1 MVQHWYHFHMLK
13 TWVGLTT
20 SGYTVLI
27 FYDYMLTFPMEV
39 HYVWRGD
46 KLKVSTGLYI
56 LYRYSLPANVLYLLA
71 VAKKLGNK
79 VLTAL

>member
-1 MVQHWYHFHMLK
+1 MLT

-56 LYRYSLPANVLYLLA
+56 LYRYALDGSQSPFPLTGLPY
-71 VAKKLGNK
+71 
-79 VLTAL
+79 

>member
-1 MVQHWYHFHMLK
+1 MLI
-13 TWVGLTT
+13 TWAGLTM
-20 SGYTVLI
+20 SGFTVLI

-56 LYRYSLPANVLYLLA
+56 LYRYALPANVLYLLA

-79 VLTAL
+79 VPTGL